1 MESNAYNTTSVV
13 WFISKLF
20 ILTVLFSES
29 KTYSSTSVAQFFQSV
44 FSNESKRLTNS
55 IIIIWK
61 ILLSLSEC
69 LHNNIKLSLL
79 TVMGY
84 FINRWKDYI
93 QYIRENMQVLKLI
106 RIKMNWKLVN
116 SKLIGIWE
124 LIPSPIYSFTKT
136 SRLCD
141 IFLSSIFSQEEN
153 NFVSK
158 DVCGNDSLTNQAE
171 NDDTHLLWCLPKPR
185 TIWNAEG
192 MKARSQSTAT
202 GASPGLCIC
211 LPAMSLSKPPGLTND
226 WISLQKP
233 CKH

>member
-1 MESNAYNTTSVV
+1 
-13 WFISKLF
+13 
-20 ILTVLFSES
+20 
-29 KTYSSTSVAQFFQSV
+29 
-44 FSNESKRLTNS
+44 
-55 IIIIWK
+55 
-61 ILLSLSEC
+61 
-69 LHNNIKLSLL
+69 
-79 TVMGY
+79 
-84 FINRWKDYI
+84 
-93 QYIRENMQVLKLI
+93 MQVLKLI

-136 SRLCD
+136 SRLFD
-141 IFLSSIFSQEEN
+141 IRLVIEWMDPCSIFSQEEK

-158 DVCGNDSLTNQAE
+158 DVRGNDSLTNQAE

-233 CKH
+233 CKHWMEETQNHLLVSKLDYKFHEQESQCYTVISQHLWAFDWSSNV